1 MVSNLQE
8 ADAHKSSLE
17 FNKIDHSV
25 VGFQFI
31 IKSTIYQTILINYFP
46 TVLMVLIAI
55 CSFLLP
61 FSVIPTRISTIMTPL
76 LALLNFLGIITAK
89 SPKGRGNTAVGIW
102 VVFCILFG
110 FICFVCQ
117 LIIIKFKEDK
127 GFRRKINFAF
137 LVFMVSFFILFNIF
151 YWSTYLARI

>member
-1 MVSNLQE
+1 V
-8 ADAHKSSLE
+8 
-17 FNKIDHSV
+17 
-25 VGFQFI
+25 
-31 IKSTIYQTILINYFP
+31 
-46 TVLMVLIAI
+46 
-55 CSFLLP
+55 LP
-61 FSVIPTRISTIMTPL
+61 FSVVPTRISTIMTPL

-127 GFRRKINFAF
+127 GFRRKINMAF
-137 LVFMVSFFILFNIF
+137 LVFMVSFFTLFNIF